1 MFEELADSAFGNH
14 NSSGLM
20 RTDIRETETRYEVAI
35 DLAGIKKE
43 NLTIELKNGNLV
55 ISAIVEQDPVPEGEK
70 FRYLRRE
77 RFVGT
82 MQRSFYVGEKVRQED
97 IHAKYENG
105 TLYLII
111 QKEIPVP
118 QIESRNLIANLD
130 RNGFAI
136 LAGAN
141 SGHSRDLGF
150 FLC

>member
-1 MFEELADSAFGNH
+1 MLVPYSIARSMFEELADSAFGNH

-43 NLTIELKNGNLV
+43 NLTIELKDGNLV
-55 ISAIVEQDPVPEGEK
+55 IAAIAEQEPVPENEK
-70 FRYLRRE
+70 YRYLRRE

-82 MQRSFYVGEKVRQED
+82 MQRSFYVGEQVRQED
-97 IHAKYENG
+97 IHAKFENG

-118 QIESRNLIANLD
+118 QVATRNLIAIE
-130 RNGFAI
+130 G
-136 LAGAN
+136 
-141 SGHSRDLGF
+141 
-150 FLC
+150 

>member
-1 MFEELADSAFGNH
+1 MLTPYTLARSMFEELADSAFGNH

-97 IHAKYENG
+97 IRAKYENG

-118 QIESRNLIANLD
+118 QIESRNLIAIED
-130 RNGFAI
+130 
-136 LAGAN
+136 
-141 SGHSRDLGF
+141 
-150 FLC
+150 